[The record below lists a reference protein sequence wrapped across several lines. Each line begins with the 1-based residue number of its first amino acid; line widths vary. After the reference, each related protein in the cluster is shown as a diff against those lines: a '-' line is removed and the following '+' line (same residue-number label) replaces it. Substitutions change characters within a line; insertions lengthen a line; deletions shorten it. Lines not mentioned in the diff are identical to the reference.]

1 MYISLFLLFLLI
13 GSTSTKGSGNFGIFT
28 ACIDNNNLRL
38 ECYYPGCQDSP
49 PYTCVFMTSN
59 GSLPANP
66 SKLCKLCL
74 LNHPVLY
81 ANKTMNYSCILTRRN
96 RREEK
101 QITIDY
107 SILKGN
113 QGHISP
119 CSGTT
124 GYLLHRSPPL
134 LWPVVILSLWRVLG
148 SQTT

>member
-13 GSTSTKGSGNFGIFT
+13 GSTSTKRSGNFGIFT
-28 ACIDNNNLRL
+28 ACIDNTSLRL
-38 ECYYPGCQDSP
+38 ECHYQGCRDSP
-49 PYTCVFMTSN
+49 PYDCVFMTSN
-59 GSLPANP
+59 RSLPANP
-66 SKLCKLCL
+66 SNPCKLHL
-74 LNHPVLY
+74 PDHPVLY
-81 ANKTMNYSCILTRRN
+81 ANKPMNYSCILTRRN

-107 SILKGN
+107 RMGKK
-113 QGHISP
+113 GHISP

-134 LWPVVILSLWRVLG
+134 LWPVVILSLWRVLS